1 MEGACGHR
9 VYGSAEFAALK
20 KKTEFKPGDAQEGF
34 KRILID
40 DVGSRPSSEL
50 MEDLT
55 VRSRLCMRQKK
66 NNIILRRIIAVLHV
80 KADISIYFCMR

>member
-20 KKTEFKPGDAQEGF
+20 KKKEFKPGDAQEV
-34 KRILID
+34 KCILID
-40 DVGSRPSSEL
+40 DVGSCPSSEL

-55 VRSRLCMRQKK
+55 ARSRLCMKK
-66 NNIILRRIIAVLHV
+66 NIILRRIIAVLHV
-80 KADISIYFCMR
+80 EADIFIYFCVR